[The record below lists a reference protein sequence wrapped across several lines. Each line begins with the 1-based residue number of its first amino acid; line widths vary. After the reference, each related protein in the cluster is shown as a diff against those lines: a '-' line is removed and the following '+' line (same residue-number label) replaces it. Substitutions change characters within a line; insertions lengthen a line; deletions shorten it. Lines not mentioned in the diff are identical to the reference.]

1 MSAPSSKEP
10 HYYKIEITE
19 EETKKLEKA
28 LETLSKEKDA
38 FDFLLPVDY
47 NGLGLPDYP
56 KIIKRPMDL
65 GTVKDNLLKGE
76 YNTIREFMDDVT
88 LIWQN
93 CRTFNMQGSEIVKMA
108 NRLEK
113 KFKVLLEKQFK
124 GYQSKNV
131 NKTKNDNS
139 GLDNSEKTKLI
150 EDIRNL
156 SNEGLTNIVK
166 IILKEC
172 PKGIEDID
180 NEKLQIKI
188 DLLDHK
194 TFELIN
200 KYMEENDGQNN
211 LKGEKSKA

>member
-1 MSAPSSKEP
+1 MSATSSKEP

-19 EETKKLEKA
+19 EEIKKLEKA

-38 FDFLLPVDY
+38 FDFLAPVDY

-113 KFKVLLEKQFK
+113 KFKILLEKQFK
-124 GYQSKNV
+124 NYQSKNL

-139 GLDNSEKTKLI
+139 GLDNSEKSKLI
-150 EDIRNL
+150 EDIRNM

-180 NEKLQIKI
+180 NEKLQIQNN
-188 DLLDHK
+188 LLDHK

-200 KYMEENDGQNN
+200 KYMEENDGIVNI
-211 LKGEKSKA
+211 KGEKSKV

>member
-1 MSAPSSKEP
+1 MSATSSKEP
-10 HYYKIEITE
+10 QYYKIEITE

-28 LETLSKEKDA
+28 IETLSKEKDA
-38 FDFLLPVDY
+38 YDFLAPVDY

-56 KIIKRPMDL
+56 KIIKKPMDL

-76 YNTIREFMDDVT
+76 YNTIREFMEDIT

-113 KFKVLLEKQFK
+113 KFKILLEKQFK
-124 GYQSKNV
+124 NYQSKNL

-139 GLDNSEKTKLI
+139 GLDNSEKSKLI
-150 EDIRNL
+150 EDIRNM

-188 DLLDHK
+188 DYLDHK

-200 KYMEENDGQNN
+200 KYMEENDGIVNI
-211 LKGEKSKA
+211 KGEKSKV

>member
-1 MSAPSSKEP
+1 MSATSSKEP

-38 FDFLLPVDY
+38 FDFLAPVDY

-113 KFKVLLEKQFK
+113 KFKILLEKQFK
-124 GYQSKNV
+124 NYQSKNL

-139 GLDNSEKTKLI
+139 GLDNSEKSKLI
-150 EDIRNL
+150 EDIRNM

-200 KYMEENDGQNN
+200 KYMEENDGIVNI
-211 LKGEKSKA
+211 KGEKSKV

>member
-1 MSAPSSKEP
+1 MSATSSKEP
-10 HYYKIEITE
+10 QYYKIEITE

-28 LETLSKEKDA
+28 IETLSKEKDA
-38 FDFLLPVDY
+38 YDFLAPVDY
-47 NGLGLPDYP
+47 MGLGLPDYP
-56 KIIKRPMDL
+56 KIIKKPMDL

-76 YNTIREFMDDVT
+76 YNTIREFMEDIT

-113 KFKVLLEKQFK
+113 KFKILLEKQFK
-124 GYQSKNV
+124 NYQSKNV
-131 NKTKNDNS
+131 NKTKNENS
-139 GLDNSEKTKLI
+139 GLDNSEKSKLI
-150 EDIRNL
+150 EDIRNM

-200 KYMEENDGQNN
+200 KYMEENDGIVNI
-211 LKGEKSKA
+211 KGEKSKV

>member
-1 MSAPSSKEP
+1 MSATSSKEP

-38 FDFLLPVDY
+38 FDFLAPVDY

-113 KFKVLLEKQFK
+113 KFKILLEKQFK
-124 GYQSKNV
+124 NYQSKNL

-139 GLDNSEKTKLI
+139 GLDNSEKSKLI
-150 EDIRNL
+150 EDIRNM

-200 KYMEENDGQNN
+200 KYMEENDGIVNI
-211 LKGEKSKA
+211 KGEKSKA